1 LFVFVSH
8 PQQVALVLI
17 GVNVSKPIYTL
28 SPHST
33 FLIEQWPWRSQM
45 SEEQIA
51 WTKALEHKRMELIQ
65 ALARRDFAEADR
77 LKETIEEM
85 ERHARTRGWR
95 LKEH

>member
-1 LFVFVSH
+1 VITITGTSDHDRVE
-8 PQQVALVLI
+8 P
-17 GVNVSKPIYTL
+17 PITI
-28 SPHST
+28 PGMRI
-33 FLIEQWPWRSQM
+33 LIEQWPWRSQM

-85 ERHARTRGWR
+85 ERHARSRGWR